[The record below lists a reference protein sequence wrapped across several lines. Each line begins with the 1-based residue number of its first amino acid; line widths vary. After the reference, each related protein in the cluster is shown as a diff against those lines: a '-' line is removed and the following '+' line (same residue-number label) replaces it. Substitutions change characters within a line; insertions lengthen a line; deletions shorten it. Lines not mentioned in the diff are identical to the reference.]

1 MPDALLGC
9 STHFLAAPPRCLGMA
24 REGRVG
30 EPPDPDTIGAVAK
43 VSTGVAAKK
52 VMQGVAHG
60 VVAKV
65 LHGLAK
71 VMHGLAA
78 KVTIGVANRGG
89 GDTWV
94 STGYRDP
101 WLDNPAW
108 KGESSGGK
116 NKKEK
121 SYLSCTYLGVGRQ
134 RLPHQ
139 DRRTLAGLVLD
150 LIFQDTGIQ
159 IPMHSSFCWRV
170 HSLARD
176 CNKWCHEVRSSPW
189 RQ

>member
-52 VMQGVAHG
+52 VMHGVAHG

-78 KVTIGVANRGG
+78 KVTIGVANG
-89 GDTWV
+89 V
-94 STGYRDP
+94 V
-101 WLDNPAW
+101 AI
-108 KGESSGGK
+108 
-116 NKKEK
+116 
-121 SYLSCTYLGVGRQ
+121 LGIPP
-134 RLPHQ
+134 L
-139 DRRTLAGLVLD
+139 
-150 LIFQDTGIQ
+150 TGIHGLT
-159 IPMHSSFCWRV
+159 IRLGRV
-170 HSLARD
+170 SAVVART
-176 CNKWCHEVRSSPW
+176 KRRRVI
-189 RQ
+189 